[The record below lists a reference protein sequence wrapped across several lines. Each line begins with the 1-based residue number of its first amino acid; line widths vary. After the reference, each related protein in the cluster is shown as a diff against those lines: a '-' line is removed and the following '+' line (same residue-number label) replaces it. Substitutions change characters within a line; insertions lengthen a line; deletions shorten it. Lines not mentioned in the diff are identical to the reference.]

1 MSELLE
7 ALQRADQ
14 ALQDVKDIEDKP
26 SSMWEDA
33 ATAQKKMKYHL
44 KDLERYLFE
53 KEVKRMN
60 EWNRSFQYAPR
71 HQEEMKIP

>member
-14 ALQDVKDIEDKP
+14 ALQDVQDIEDQ
-26 SSMWEDA
+26 SSSIWLDA
-33 ATAQKKMKYHL
+33 QTSRKKMKSHL
-44 KDLERYLFE
+44 RDIKADLFE

-60 EWNRSFQYAPR
+60 EWNRSFQNQPR
-71 HQEEMKIP
+71 A